1 MSRQI
6 ICTVGTSLL
15 TNRDDRP
22 WAGWNPRTPDPLPSA
37 ADVERWLGSA
47 DLAKAS
53 AETNTLCALEL
64 SKADA
69 LALLH
74 SETPEGR
81 FCAEALC
88 AFYRAR
94 CREVSLE
101 QIGRL
106 GYGAADFTAGLKS
119 LVDITLR
126 LVRRSRERG
135 QQALLCA
142 TGGFKAEIAFLNLLG
157 ALLEVEV
164 VYIHELHRELVRLP
178 PLPLTW
184 NAEFVLRHE
193 QFFTWIDEEP
203 RKSGEVESW
212 LKGRPELR
220 SLVEDDGEGHT
231 LLTAAGDLL
240 FKAARERLST
250 RPRATWPPA
259 DPRPPAEKNH
269 VSSTEHHRPVGWERF
284 VARLCAIDCVTAV
297 RYDVGA
303 HGGPRVKIMDGAHG
317 VIGVRFGDAG
327 DDLPLRVETTARG
340 EAQSELVAGY
350 LRGLSGPEKKGRQ

>member
-22 WAGWNPRTPDPLPSA
+22 WAGWNPRTPDPLPA
-37 ADVERWLGSA
+37 AAVVDRWLASA
-47 DLAKAS
+47 DLVKAS
-53 AETNTLCALEL
+53 AETNTLRALEL
-64 SKADA
+64 SEHDA

-74 SETPEGR
+74 SDTPEGR
-81 FCAEALC
+81 FCAEALWRL
-88 AFYRAR
+88 YRGR

-106 GYGAADFTAGLKS
+106 GYGAAVFTAGLKS
-119 LVDITLR
+119 LVDVTLR
-126 LVRRSRERG
+126 LVHQGRERG
-135 QQALLCA
+135 REALLCA

-157 ALLEVEV
+157 ALLEIEV

-178 PLPLTW
+178 RLPLTW
-184 NAEFVLRHE
+184 DADFVLRHK

-250 RPRATWPPA
+250 RPRATWPAA
-259 DPRPPAEKNH
+259 DPRPPTEKNH
-269 VSSTEHHRPVGWERF
+269 VSATEHHRPAGWERF

-297 RYDVGA
+297 RYDAGA
-303 HGGPRVKIMDGAHG
+303 HGGPQVKIMDGNQG
-317 VIGVRFGDAG
+317 VIGVRFGDA
-327 DDLPLRVETTARG
+327 DNELPLRVETTARG
-340 EAQSELVAGY
+340 EPQTELVASY
-350 LRGLSGPEKKGRQ
+350 LRGLR